1 MIKNN
6 SNKIKGENTMINETN
21 TCLENVSN
29 NNEVTKIN
37 VTTNKKVRDNTK
49 HKCDVLFQTQL
60 TISGENYRYNKKH
73 IEKDLMRLGLISEKL
88 PKYSKYQNRISFVIT
103 HKVKD
108 YSIQGF
114 LNNGKTK
121 YAKVGIFKDL
131 RKDIH
136 KCIFGDEDCWH
147 RRHAEI
153 RNNTKEFLNIKNT
166 LENLN
171 YISSTSEKFDQK
183 SFDYLINE
191 SNEIEQQVHLIDTE
205 NESGGSEYM
214 RKVLNGGYS
223 SNDYDCEIVR
233 MYNLSYTVGLINRFI
248 QYITPEK
255 FEDHFKLKEHLDNV
269 EKEYSKEKDVSVQF
283 KLNKVFDVNI
293 TRTVDDTD
301 ETLIRKARESIFE
314 NYVRDHVLNM
324 NDNLLIND
332 LVVSEIEKSNQ

>member
-1 MIKNN
+1 
-6 SNKIKGENTMINETN
+6 MINETN

-37 VTTNKKVRDNTK
+37 VTTNKKWEIIK

-88 PKYSKYQNRISFVIT
+88 PKYSKYQNRISFIIT

-171 YISSTSEKFDQK
+171 YISHFRKVL
-183 SFDYLINE
+183 DYLINE
-191 SNEIEQQVHLIDTE
+191 SNDWTTSSFNDTE
-205 NESGGSEYM
+205 NEL
-214 RKVLNGGYS
+214 VQN
-223 SNDYDCEIVR
+223 IW
-233 MYNLSYTVGLINRFI
+233 
-248 QYITPEK
+248 EK
-255 FEDHFKLKEHLDNV
+255 F
-269 EKEYSKEKDVSVQF
+269 
-283 KLNKVFDVNI
+283 
-293 TRTVDDTD
+293 
-301 ETLIRKARESIFE
+301 
-314 NYVRDHVLNM
+314 
-324 NDNLLIND
+324 
-332 LVVSEIEKSNQ
+332 